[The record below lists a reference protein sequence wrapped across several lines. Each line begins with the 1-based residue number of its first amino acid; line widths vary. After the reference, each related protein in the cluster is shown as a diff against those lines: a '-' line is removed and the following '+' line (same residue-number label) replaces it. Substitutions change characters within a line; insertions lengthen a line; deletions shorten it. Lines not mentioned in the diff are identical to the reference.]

1 MQKKTYMKPL
11 VSLYAIEA
19 LTIFAGST
27 DPSAKPVNPS
37 GFQFEE
43 DIISGDKDD
52 VWEQQENNQKLT
64 TRTQIDNQIKNMKKF
79 LYSVF
84 MLAAVVLAACS
95 NDDNGD
101 TQPKRGMTLNASVEN
116 LSSRATMTDES
127 GTWKFAFAVND
138 QVSVS
143 NSKISNY
150 YTFTNNGSQFTSAQA
165 EATTENAD
173 WYAYFPGNEVNL
185 TNQTGDFA
193 NVANYFA
200 VAGKTAAAT
209 TGEKGLS
216 ITLKPKVAVL
226 RIVKVDNYGP
236 CDIYLKTADGKY
248 VSGLKAKK
256 NEAGYEVEKSDTKVS
271 VFQKASNGNAGIYYV
286 IVPAGVKISVYNTN
300 DENHIKTTKDAG
312 LTAGRYYTLTTGP
325 TTGTETATLAGGTT
339 ETVDWVQLWIGG
351 PRFAVKN
358 VAEPMTWYDAT
369 KKGDDFAWG
378 SNWYVPS
385 EEDLKIMHE
394 LLLKV
399 QSEPTERKVSITG
412 YPTLELI
419 TNTKLEENI
428 VKITGFQPGY
438 DKNSISLYNKIVAGL
453 NTYRL
458 WTATEKG
465 GYGVDLQILEQDNY
479 FCGGGFGYQTT
490 KNQLILTRPI
500 LTAKTILWSNQKQ
513 DK

>member
-1 MQKKTYMKPL
+1 
-11 VSLYAIEA
+11 
-19 LTIFAGST
+19 
-27 DPSAKPVNPS
+27 
-37 GFQFEE
+37 
-43 DIISGDKDD
+43 
-52 VWEQQENNQKLT
+52 
-64 TRTQIDNQIKNMKKF
+64 MKKF

-84 MLAAVVLAACS
+84 MLAVVILTACS

-127 GTWKFAFAVND
+127 GTWKFAFAEND
-138 QVSVS
+138 QVSV
-143 NSKISNY
+143 NNNKISNY
-150 YTFTNNGSQFTSAQA
+150 YTFTNNGNQFTCAQA
-165 EATTENAD
+165 EVTKEAAD
-173 WYAYFPGNEVNL
+173 WYAYFPGNEVDL
-185 TNQTGDFA
+185 TNQTGTFA
-193 NVANYFA
+193 DVANKFA
-200 VAGKTAAAT
+200 VAGKTAEPT

-256 NEAGYEVEKSDTKVS
+256 NEAGYEVETSETKVS
-271 VFQKASNGNAGIYYV
+271 VFNKASNGNAGIYYV
-286 IVPAGVKISVYNTN
+286 IVPAGVKISVWN
-300 DENHIKTTKDAG
+300 DDRCFKTTKDTGLKAG
-312 LTAGRYYTLTTGP
+312 KYYTLTTGP
-325 TTGTETATLAGGTT
+325 ITGTETATLKDGTT

-369 KKGDDFAWG
+369 KKSDDFAWG

-399 QSEPTERKVSITG
+399 QSKPTERKVSITG

-438 DKNSISLYNKIVAGL
+438 DKNSINLYNKIEPGM

-458 WTATEKG
+458 WTATEKD
-465 GYGVDLQILEQDNY
+465 GYGVELMIIEQDNWFY
-479 FCGGGFGYQTT
+479 GGGFSYQTT

-500 LTAKTILWSNQKQ
+500 LTAKTILWSDQNITNNK
-513 DK
+513 K

>member
-1 MQKKTYMKPL
+1 M
-11 VSLYAIEA
+11 
-19 LTIFAGST
+19 
-27 DPSAKPVNPS
+27 
-37 GFQFEE
+37 
-43 DIISGDKDD
+43 
-52 VWEQQENNQKLT
+52 
-64 TRTQIDNQIKNMKKF
+64 RKF

-127 GTWKFAFAVND
+127 GTWKFAFAQD
-138 QVSVS
+138 DKVSVS
-143 NSKISNY
+143 NNKITSY
-150 YTFTNNGSQFTSAQA
+150 YTFTNNGSQFTSTDAMV
-165 EATTENAD
+165 TTEDAD
-173 WYAYFPGNEVNL
+173 WYAYFPGNEVDL
-185 TNQTGDFA
+185 TKQTGSFDD
-193 NVANYFA
+193 VANKFA
-200 VAGKTAAAT
+200 VAGKTAQTT

-216 ITLKPKVAVL
+216 ITLKPKVSVL

-325 TTGTETATLAGGTT
+325 TTGTETATLADGTT

-438 DKNSISLYNKIVAGL
+438 DKNSISL
-453 NTYRL
+453 
-458 WTATEKG
+458 
-465 GYGVDLQILEQDNY
+465 
-479 FCGGGFGYQTT
+479 
-490 KNQLILTRPI
+490 
-500 LTAKTILWSNQKQ
+500 
-513 DK
+513 

>member
-27 DPSAKPVNPS
+27 DHSAKPVNPS

-43 DIISGDKDD
+43 DIISGDEED
-52 VWEQQENNQKLT
+52 VWESHENNQKLT
-64 TRTQIDNQIKNMKKF
+64 TGTQIDNQIKNMRKF

-150 YTFTNNGSQFTSAQA
+150 YTFTNNGSQFTSADA
-165 EATTENAD
+165 MVTTENAD
-173 WYAYFPGNEVNL
+173 WYAYFPGNEVDQ

-200 VAGKTAAAT
+200 VAGKTAQTT

-226 RIVKVDNYGP
+226 RIVAVDKNGIL
-236 CDIYLKTADGKY
+236 DIHVKTADGKWVKGLTATKNAADFTVVSTSNTKPTLLHKEVQAGKINY
-248 VSGLKAKK
+248 V
-256 NEAGYEVEKSDTKVS
+256 V
-271 VFQKASNGNAGIYYV
+271 
-286 IVPAGVKISVYNTN
+286 VPAGVKIEIYNGDLLLN
-300 DENHIKTTKDAG
+300 KTKDAG
-312 LTAGRYYTLTTGP
+312 LTAGKYYTITSGP
-325 TTGTETATLAGGTT
+325 TKGTENVLINGK
-339 ETVDWVQLWIGG
+339 ETPINWVQLWAGG
-351 PRFAVKN
+351 PRFATEN
-358 VAEPMTWYDAT
+358 VDKEMTWTEAAKTGSDYVWGANWRT
-369 KKGDDFAWG
+369 PTAAEVTEKGGLQAEW
-378 SNWYVPS
+378 
-385 EEDLKIMHE
+385 
-394 LLLKV
+394 
-399 QSEPTERKVSITG
+399 
-412 YPTLELI
+412 
-419 TNTKLEENI
+419 NTKEGKWVVKEGSPTINVTTKDGIEET
-428 VKITGFQPGY
+428 VEFTGVQPGY
-438 DKNSISLYNKIVAGL
+438 TKNTLTLYNKIDSHGYSHF
-453 NTYRL
+453 NF
-458 WTATEKG
+458 WTTTENN
-465 GYGVDLQILEQDNY
+465 GYGCMYRIMIDKGII
-479 FCGGGFGYQTT
+479 GIFGPSSFESKDT
-490 KNQLILTRPI
+490 KCLVRPVLSI
-500 LTAKTILWSNQKQ
+500 QNITNNK
-513 DK
+513 

>member
-1 MQKKTYMKPL
+1 
-11 VSLYAIEA
+11 
-19 LTIFAGST
+19 
-27 DPSAKPVNPS
+27 
-37 GFQFEE
+37 
-43 DIISGDKDD
+43 
-52 VWEQQENNQKLT
+52 
-64 TRTQIDNQIKNMKKF
+64 MKKF

-127 GTWKFAFAVND
+127 GTWKFAFTAND
-138 QVSVS
+138 KVSVS
-143 NSKISNY
+143 NNKISNY
-150 YTFTNNGSQFTSAQA
+150 YTFTNNGSQFTSADA
-165 EATTENAD
+165 MVTTEAAD
-173 WYAYFPGNEVNL
+173 WYAYFPGNEVDL
-185 TNQTGDFA
+185 TNQTGTFA
-193 NVANYFA
+193 DVANKFA
-200 VAGKTAAAT
+200 VAGKTAQTT

-286 IVPAGVKISVYNTN
+286 IVPAGVKISVWN
-300 DENHIKTTKDAG
+300 DDRCFKTTKDTGLKAG
-312 LTAGRYYTLTTGP
+312 KYYTLTTGP
-325 TTGTETATLAGGTT
+325 TTGTETATLKDGTT
-339 ETVDWVQLWIGG
+339 ENVDWVQLWIGG

-399 QSEPTERKVSITG
+399 QSKPTERKVSITG

-438 DKNSISLYNKIVAGL
+438 DKNSINLYNKIVAGL

-500 LTAKTILWSNQKQ
+500 LTAETILWSDQNITNNK
-513 DK
+513 